1 MVEGRKTSGL
11 FGGALALGVSTPAGG
26 LLARGQVEVQ
36 QQPQRFAGGLQIGDH
51 LSDVDGKNLRNRLEL
66 HDQLAGDQ
74 QVQLGLAYGTRT
86 VADRDRY
93 LPREGDP
100 PVGQLQAESLLVD
113 GLEET
118 RPQGAMHLDRSPN
131 GLAGQGVQF
140 RVWFRADAHPKSSS
154 KADDGFVR
162 IRSVPTLRRPGQPR
176 LPHPRSSL
184 LSDPRPWS
192 GLSARARGRPQTWG
206 TKIMSARGPVPTIR
220 TR

>member
-1 MVEGRKTSGL
+1 
-11 FGGALALGVSTPAGG
+11 
-26 LLARGQVEVQ
+26 
-36 QQPQRFAGGLQIGDH
+36 
-51 LSDVDGKNLRNRLEL
+51 
-66 HDQLAGDQ
+66 
-74 QVQLGLAYGTRT
+74 
-86 VADRDRY
+86 
-93 LPREGDP
+93 
-100 PVGQLQAESLLVD
+100 
-113 GLEET
+113 
-118 RPQGAMHLDRSPN
+118 MHLDRSPN

-220 TR
+220 TRYSEAQGSGLGVTAAWRFSLLGLQLDPGPLGTLSAPWGLGGSSTSPPAAGVGRPVICGDTSAPDLPRARTREGGGRIS